1 MLREWSRLRNWID
14 DDRDGLR
21 LLRHLSDAA
30 ASWDTLGRDQGELY
44 RGARLEQAIA
54 WQAGRPN
61 DLNPL
66 EREFIGA
73 SRELR
78 EADER
83 AAQEQLR
90 NRTRQNRRLRIA
102 LAVVALALA
111 GAIAGTVVA
120 LDQRGTARDQTARAE
135 GEAVRANEET
145 ERADEQTRVAQGE
158 ATRAEEEA
166 AAAEAARTEEAA
178 ARSDAENARFVAE
191 TSRLVESAP
200 TRADDDSRQGLLI
213 AAEAH
218 RRAPSPET
226 LGALQTVLVN
236 RGGLQGYL
244 GSGAPY
250 IELEFSADGN
260 RLMALANGSIEVYD
274 MTTRTLGD
282 AFEIERATSALSFSD
297 ELTASLSQAR
307 EEAVVATARGDVVVY
322 SLADGSTLATIQP
335 DGATVTEV
343 AIAPNDGRIAVGHED
358 GTVSIWDRDGTGSTL
373 RFQANANAVTEIV
386 FNPSGTLLVTAST
399 QFIVD
404 DGESGT
410 GLELPDAA
418 RLWNTASGE
427 QVGSDLLLTPAH
439 RLQDFEPVAN
449 IEFTADGETLIT
461 SGPRVLRRW
470 SIPSGELLVS
480 TTAKLPGD
488 RLPLFIQ
495 SWAALSEGRMFVAT
509 NLGLLVLDGPRLEPE
524 TDVALLNVSSSASG
538 AIAANEGGSLV
549 AFGGTSRILLW
560 SPSGQQLLARVFP
573 TGLPDAIG
581 LPLDAYRL
589 KTAPNTFDTRPPHY
603 WDIRDPNPKPMQFAP
618 KHYIPDATTTG
629 GPDQEPVLAMT
640 YFNPDDPPG
649 HVELWDRQTLT
660 DTGVRLPISGITAFD
675 LDRSRVGDRGVVRST
690 SCACS
695 MSKAAKSSS
704 DAQDSSDGLLSLGP
718 REPHPYRR

>member
-1 MLREWSRLRNWID
+1 M
-14 DDRDGLR
+14 
-21 LLRHLSDAA
+21 
-30 ASWDTLGRDQGELY
+30 
-44 RGARLEQAIA
+44 
-54 WQAGRPN
+54 
-61 DLNPL
+61 
-66 EREFIGA
+66 
-73 SRELR
+73 
-78 EADER
+78 
-83 AAQEQLR
+83 
-90 NRTRQNRRLRIA
+90 
-102 LAVVALALA
+102 
-111 GAIAGTVVA
+111 
-120 LDQRGTARDQTARAE
+120 
-135 GEAVRANEET
+135 
-145 ERADEQTRVAQGE
+145 
-158 ATRAEEEA
+158 
-166 AAAEAARTEEAA
+166 
-178 ARSDAENARFVAE
+178 
-191 TSRLVESAP
+191 
-200 TRADDDSRQGLLI
+200 
-213 AAEAH
+213 
-218 RRAPSPET
+218 
-226 LGALQTVLVN
+226 
-236 RGGLQGYL
+236 
-244 GSGAPY
+244 
-250 IELEFSADGN
+250 
-260 RLMALANGSIEVYD
+260 
-274 MTTRTLGD
+274 
-282 AFEIERATSALSFSD
+282 
-297 ELTASLSQAR
+297 
-307 EEAVVATARGDVVVY
+307 
-322 SLADGSTLATIQP
+322 
-335 DGATVTEV
+335 
-343 AIAPNDGRIAVGHED
+343 
-358 GTVSIWDRDGTGSTL
+358 
-373 RFQANANAVTEIV
+373 TEIV

-480 TTAKLPGD
+480 TTAKLSGD

-675 LDRSRVGDRGVVRST
+675 LDRGLVIGESIDELRVFDVESGEILERRTGFVRFDTNSVFNPDKTRLITKDGEFNATVWDTETWEPVHEFRADNGTGSRALGSRPPA
-690 SCACS
+690 SC
-695 MSKAAKSSS
+695 
-704 DAQDSSDGLLSLGP
+704 
-718 REPHPYRR
+718 